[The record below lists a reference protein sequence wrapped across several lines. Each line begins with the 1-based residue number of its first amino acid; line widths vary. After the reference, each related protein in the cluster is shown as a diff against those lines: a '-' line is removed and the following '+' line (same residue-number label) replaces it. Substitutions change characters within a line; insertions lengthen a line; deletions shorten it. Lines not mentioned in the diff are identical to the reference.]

1 MNKIKKLLTKVSDE
15 VKELIRRF
23 PVTMLIV
30 AFLTILFMVIID
42 QRFSKNTREMIE
54 KLYLFCMI
62 WAFGTIFTETRFVKK
77 TTLTAG
83 YGLTAGISLI
93 FTQMLTSDKMQD
105 SENIGMLIRFLAT
118 YLLILTLMSIY
129 QSIRKAEI
137 TFQEYILKLF
147 RDLFNMTVTYGI
159 LNIGVMLVTAI
170 FVQLILDGE
179 YGSIL
184 PRLFILTFGL
194 FYVPSMIYSFS
205 SISQKQINSFIK
217 GLILYLLLP
226 LTTIAMAIIYLYIAK
241 IILLRDMPK
250 NMIYRIL
257 AGIFIVAFPVWNM
270 ASNYAEDKKFAG
282 KIARRL
288 PYFYAPFI
296 LLEIYSIGTR
306 ISGFGVTPMR
316 YVSCVFIVFQIIALG
331 LTFYRKGEKLSTI
344 CLETAVLLVI
354 VLISP
359 IHYQNVSNWSQKRI
373 FEKKM
378 PVSVNFETLS
388 KEDKN
393 RVKGAYQYLKN
404 AENGEK
410 YIPEYLSEENEK
422 AIKEYAKSYNREE
435 EYPEYISLSCELEL
449 NIEKYA
455 QITYTQGKLVS
466 NKNTLVQ
473 LENVEKTI
481 DLNDKVQEIMRQNQ
495 TETADLDEAF
505 KQNNILKISDTQ
517 DLYLSRISFSYYES
531 SGTFNYLHVEGYVLE
546 K

>member
-1 MNKIKKLLTKVSDE
+1 MNKIKNLVEKMSGE
-15 VKELIRRF
+15 VKELVKKF
-23 PVTMLIV
+23 PVTMVII
-30 AFLTILFMVIID
+30 AFVTILFTITME
-42 QRFSKNTREMIE
+42 QNFSKNTREMLE
-54 KLYLFCMI
+54 KIYLFCTI
-62 WAFGTIFTETRFVKK
+62 WTFGTIFTEIYFSQK
-77 TTLTAG
+77 TKRIIS

-93 FTQMLTSDKMQD
+93 FTQILTSDKIQD
-105 SENIGMLIRFLAT
+105 SENIGTILRFLAS
-118 YLLILTLMSIY
+118 YILILILISIY
-129 QSIRKAEI
+129 QSIQKAEM

-159 LNIGVMLVTAI
+159 LNIGIMFVTTI

-179 YGSIL
+179 YGIL
-184 PRLFILTFGL
+184 LLRLLTLTFGL
-194 FYVPSMIYSFS
+194 FYVPSMLYSFS
-205 SISQKQINSFIK
+205 GISQKQVNSFIK
-217 GLILYLLLP
+217 GLILYVLLP

-270 ASNYAEDKKFAG
+270 AINYAEDKKFAG

-344 CLETAVLLVI
+344 WVVASVLVLLMFV
-354 VLISP
+354 SP

-378 PVSVNFETLS
+378 PVNVNFAELS

-393 RVKGAYQYLKN
+393 RVKGVYRYLKY

-422 AIKEYAKSYNREE
+422 AIKEYGKSYERED
-435 EYPEYISLSCELEL
+435 EYPEYISLNCELEL

-455 QITYTQGKLVS
+455 KITYVEGEIED
-466 NKNTLVQ
+466 NKNTIVKLG
-473 LENVEKTI
+473 NMEKTI
-481 DLNDKVQEIMRQNQ
+481 DLKDAVQEIMRKNQ
-495 TETADLDEAF
+495 TPNIDLDEDF
-505 KQNNILKISDTQ
+505 KQNNILKISDTE
-517 DLYLSRISFSYYES
+517 DFYLSRISFRYYETS
-531 SGTFNYLHVEGYVLE
+531 ETFNYLMVEGYVLE

>member
-1 MNKIKKLLTKVSDE
+1 MNKIKNLVEKMSGE
-15 VKELIRRF
+15 VKELVKKF
-23 PVTMLIV
+23 PVTMVII
-30 AFLTILFMVIID
+30 AFVTILFTITME
-42 QRFSKNTREMIE
+42 QNFSKNTREMLE
-54 KLYLFCMI
+54 KIYLFCTI
-62 WAFGTIFTETRFVKK
+62 WTFGTIFTEIYFSQK
-77 TTLTAG
+77 TKRIIS

-93 FTQMLTSDKMQD
+93 FTQILTSDKIQD
-105 SENIGMLIRFLAT
+105 SENIGTVLRFLAS
-118 YLLILTLMSIY
+118 YILILILISIY
-129 QSIRKAEI
+129 QAIQKAEI

-159 LNIGVMLVTAI
+159 LNIGIMFVTTI

-179 YGSIL
+179 YGIL
-184 PRLFILTFGL
+184 LLRLLTLTFGL
-194 FYVPSMIYSFS
+194 FYVPSMLYSFS
-205 SISQKQINSFIK
+205 GISQKQVNSFIK
-217 GLILYLLLP
+217 GLILYVLLP

-344 CLETAVLLVI
+344 WVVASVLVLLMFV
-354 VLISP
+354 SP

-378 PVSVNFETLS
+378 PANVNFAELS

-393 RVKGAYQYLKN
+393 RVKGAYRYLKY

-422 AIKEYAKSYNREE
+422 AIKEYGKSYERED
-435 EYPEYISLSCELEL
+435 EYPEYISLNCELEL

-455 QITYTQGKLVS
+455 KITYVEGEIED
-466 NKNTLVQ
+466 NKNTIVKLG
-473 LENVEKTI
+473 NMEKTI
-481 DLNDKVQEIMRQNQ
+481 DLKDTVQEIMRKNQ
-495 TETADLDEAF
+495 TPNIDLDEDF
-505 KQNNILKISDTQ
+505 KQNNILKISDTE
-517 DLYLSRISFSYYES
+517 DFYLSRISFRYYETS
-531 SGTFNYLHVEGYVLE
+531 ETFNYLMIEGYVLE